1 MKFCNKKQRR
11 SNNIAR
17 AIRSSVKK
25 SHKVSIRKTLRTVYC
40 NHNYQKNEERRKEAL
55 KVFQKNMN
63 FVDCYDAEGNYLGV
77 ANEAISTNGNGVIP
91 DKGFIKAY
99 QTRKYEWLEE
109 FNKNHGTTSEFCK
122 EHGIKGFKRKR
133 PWYVLLKR
141 DSVTTESS
149 KKVKKLN
156 HTELMEG
163 YVQHKLKKWEAK
175 NPCPVE
181 KDDLFYEQQY
191 PEWAAKRQKAE
202 EYLRDV
208 VINKYTNKLSLVGR
222 FEIDDNKYEELE
234 VAKIT
239 DKFGEIVKA
248 GGVNNLS
255 VESKVMRK
263 AQYMTNITKKRHPKC
278 VCTNLRDHKKQRGR
292 ILLPK
297 MAIAA

>member
-1 MKFCNKKQRR
+1 MKRNNKRKNQSRAFCEMRYKFNKARR
-11 SNNIAR
+11 M
-17 AIRSSVKK
+17 K
-25 SHKVSIRKTLRTVYC
+25 
-40 NHNYQKNEERRKEAL
+40 AL
-55 KVFQKNMN
+55 ETIQGNMN
-63 FVDCYDAEGNYLGV
+63 FVDCYDANGNYLGV
-77 ANEAISTNGNGVIP
+77 ANEAISANGNGTIP
-91 DKGFIKAY
+91 DKGFITAY
-99 QTRKYEWLEE
+99 QTRKHEWLKE
-109 FNKNHGTTSEFCK
+109 FNKHLNATSEFCK
-122 EHGIKGFKRKR
+122 KHSIKGIKRKK
-133 PWYVLLKR
+133 PWYLLLKR
-141 DSVTTESS
+141 DSIKIESS
-149 KKVKKLN
+149 RKVKKIN

-234 VAKIT
+234 VAKIA
-239 DKFGEIVKA
+239 DKFSETVKA

-263 AQYMTNITKKRHPKC
+263 AQHMTNITKKRHPKC

-297 MAIAA
+297 IAIAA

>member
-1 MKFCNKKQRR
+1 MKRNNKRKNQSRAFCEMRYKFNKARR
-11 SNNIAR
+11 M
-17 AIRSSVKK
+17 K
-25 SHKVSIRKTLRTVYC
+25 
-40 NHNYQKNEERRKEAL
+40 AL
-55 KVFQKNMN
+55 ETIQGNMN
-63 FVDCYDAEGNYLGV
+63 FVDCYDANGNYLGV
-77 ANEAISTNGNGVIP
+77 ANEAISANGNGTIQ
-91 DKGFIKAY
+91 DNSFITAY
-99 QTRKYEWLEE
+99 QTRKHEWLKES
-109 FNKNHGTTSEFCK
+109 NKHHGTTSEFCK
-122 EHGIKGFKRKR
+122 EYGIKGIKRKK
-133 PWYVLLKR
+133 PWYILPKR
-141 DSVTTESS
+141 DSIAIESS
-149 KKVKKLN
+149 RKIKKIN

-208 VINKYTNKLSLVGR
+208 VINKYTNKLSLIGR

-234 VAKIT
+234 VAKIA
-239 DKFGEIVKA
+239 DKFSETIKA

-263 AQYMTNITKKRHPKC
+263 AQHMTNITKKRHPKC

-297 MAIAA
+297 IAIAA

>member
-1 MKFCNKKQRR
+1 MKRNNKRKNQSRAFCEMRYKFNKARR
-11 SNNIAR
+11 M
-17 AIRSSVKK
+17 K
-25 SHKVSIRKTLRTVYC
+25 
-40 NHNYQKNEERRKEAL
+40 AL
-55 KVFQKNMN
+55 ETIQENMN
-63 FVDCYDAEGNYLGV
+63 FVDCYDAKGNYLGV
-77 ANEAISTNGNGVIP
+77 ANEAISTNGNGTIP
-91 DKGFIKAY
+91 DKGFITAY
-99 QTRKYEWLEE
+99 QTRKHEWLKE
-109 FNKNHGTTSEFCK
+109 FNKHLNATSEFCK
-122 EHGIKGFKRKR
+122 KHGIKGIKRKK
-133 PWYVLLKR
+133 PWYLLLKR
-141 DSVTTESS
+141 DSIAIESS
-149 KKVKKLN
+149 RKTKKIN

-239 DKFGEIVKA
+239 DKFSETVKA
-248 GGVNNLS
+248 GGVNNLP

-263 AQYMTNITKKRHPKC
+263 AQHMTNITKKKHPKC

-297 MAIAA
+297 IAIAA

>member
-1 MKFCNKKQRR
+1 MKTCNKKQRR
-11 SNNIAR
+11 NNNIAR

-141 DSVTTESS
+141 NSVATESS
-149 KKVKKLN
+149 KKVKKIN

-181 KDDLFYEQQY
+181 KGDLFYEQQY

-222 FEIDDNKYEELE
+222 FKIDDNKYEELE
-234 VAKIT
+234 VAKIA
-239 DKFGEIVKA
+239 DKFSETVKA

-255 VESKVMRK
+255 VKSKVMRI
-263 AQYMTNITKKRHPKC
+263 AQYMTNITKRKHPKC

>member
-1 MKFCNKKQRR
+1 MK
-11 SNNIAR
+11 
-17 AIRSSVKK
+17 
-25 SHKVSIRKTLRTVYC
+25 T
-40 NHNYQKNEERRKEAL
+40 HNEQSK
-55 KVFQKNMN
+55 
-63 FVDCYDAEGNYLGV
+63 
-77 ANEAISTNGNGVIP
+77 STNIS
-91 DKGFIKAY
+91 DFALAY
-99 QTRKYEWLEE
+99 QMRKKEWLKN
-109 FNKNHGTTSEFCK
+109 FNKHRGTTSVFCK
-122 EHGIKGFKRKR
+122 KHGIKGIKRKK
-133 PWYVLLKR
+133 PWYVLSKR
-141 DSVTTESS
+141 DSIAIESS
-149 KKVKKLN
+149 RKVKKIN

-202 EYLRDV
+202 EYLRYV
-208 VINKYTNKLSLVGR
+208 VINKYTNKLSLIGR

-234 VAKIT
+234 VAKIA
-239 DKFGEIVKA
+239 DKFSETIKA

-263 AQYMTNITKKRHPKC
+263 AQHMTNITKKKHPKC

>member
-1 MKFCNKKQRR
+1 MKRNNKRKNQSRAFCEMHYKFNKARR
-11 SNNIAR
+11 M
-17 AIRSSVKK
+17 K
-25 SHKVSIRKTLRTVYC
+25 
-40 NHNYQKNEERRKEAL
+40 AL
-55 KVFQKNMN
+55 ETIQGNMN
-63 FVDCYDAEGNYLGV
+63 FVDCYDANGNYLGV
-77 ANEAISTNGNGVIP
+77 TNEAISANGNGTIP
-91 DKGFIKAY
+91 DKSFITAY
-99 QTRKYEWLEE
+99 QTRKYEWLKE
-109 FNKNHGTTSEFCK
+109 FNKHLNATSEFCK
-122 EHGIKGFKRKR
+122 KHSIKGIKRKK
-133 PWYVLLKR
+133 PWYLLLKR
-141 DSVTTESS
+141 DSIKIESS
-149 KKVKKLN
+149 RKDKKIN

-208 VINKYTNKLSLVGR
+208 VINKYTNKLSLIGR

-234 VAKIT
+234 VAKIA
-239 DKFGEIVKA
+239 DKFSETVKA

-297 MAIAA
+297 IAIAA

>member
-1 MKFCNKKQRR
+1 MKRNNKRKNQSRAFCEMRYKFNKARR
-11 SNNIAR
+11 M
-17 AIRSSVKK
+17 K
-25 SHKVSIRKTLRTVYC
+25 
-40 NHNYQKNEERRKEAL
+40 AL
-55 KVFQKNMN
+55 ETIQGNMN
-63 FVDCYDAEGNYLGV
+63 FVDCYDAKGNYLGV
-77 ANEAISTNGNGVIP
+77 ANEAISANGNGTIP
-91 DKGFIKAY
+91 DKGFITAY
-99 QTRKYEWLEE
+99 QTRKHEWLKE
-109 FNKNHGTTSEFCK
+109 FNKHLNATSEFCK
-122 EHGIKGFKRKR
+122 KHSIKGIKRKK
-133 PWYVLLKR
+133 PWYLLLKR
-141 DSVTTESS
+141 DSIKIESS
-149 KKVKKLN
+149 RKVKKLN

-239 DKFGEIVKA
+239 DKFSETVKA
-248 GGVNNLS
+248 GGVNNLP

-263 AQYMTNITKKRHPKC
+263 AQYMTNITKKKHPKC

-297 MAIAA
+297 IAIAA

>member
-1 MKFCNKKQRR
+1 MKRNNKRKNQSRAFCEMSYKFNKARR
-11 SNNIAR
+11 M
-17 AIRSSVKK
+17 K
-25 SHKVSIRKTLRTVYC
+25 
-40 NHNYQKNEERRKEAL
+40 AL
-55 KVFQKNMN
+55 ETIQGNMN
-63 FVDCYDAEGNYLGV
+63 FVDCYDANGNYLGV
-77 ANEAISTNGNGVIP
+77 ANEAISANGNGTIP
-91 DKGFIKAY
+91 DKSFITAY
-99 QTRKYEWLEE
+99 QTRKHEWLKE
-109 FNKNHGTTSEFCK
+109 FNKHHGTTSEFCK
-122 EHGIKGFKRKR
+122 EHGIKGIKRKK
-133 PWYVLLKR
+133 PWYILPKR
-141 DSVTTESS
+141 DSIAIESS
-149 KKVKKLN
+149 RKIKKIN

-208 VINKYTNKLSLVGR
+208 VINKYTNKLSLIGR

-234 VAKIT
+234 VAKIA
-239 DKFGEIVKA
+239 DKFSETIKA

-263 AQYMTNITKKRHPKC
+263 AQHMTNITKKRHPKC

>member
-122 EHGIKGFKRKR
+122 EHGIKGLKRKK
-133 PWYVLLKR
+133 PWYILLKR
-141 DSVTTESS
+141 DSIAIESS
-149 KKVKKLN
+149 RKVKKIN

-222 FEIDDNKYEELE
+222 FEIDGNKYEELE

-239 DKFGEIVKA
+239 DKFSETVKA

>member
-1 MKFCNKKQRR
+1 MKRNNKRKNQSRAFCEMRYKFNKARR
-11 SNNIAR
+11 M
-17 AIRSSVKK
+17 K
-25 SHKVSIRKTLRTVYC
+25 
-40 NHNYQKNEERRKEAL
+40 AL
-55 KVFQKNMN
+55 ETIQENMN
-63 FVDCYDAEGNYLGV
+63 FVDCYDANGNYLGV
-77 ANEAISTNGNGVIP
+77 ANEAISTNGNGTIS
-91 DKGFIKAY
+91 DKGFITAY
-99 QTRKYEWLEE
+99 QTRKHEWLKE
-109 FNKNHGTTSEFCK
+109 FNKHLNATSEFCK
-122 EHGIKGFKRKR
+122 KHGIKGIKRKK
-133 PWYVLLKR
+133 PWYLLLKR
-141 DSVTTESS
+141 DSIAIESS
-149 KKVKKLN
+149 KKVKKIN

-208 VINKYTNKLSLVGR
+208 VINKYTNKLSLIGR

-234 VAKIT
+234 VAKIA
-239 DKFGEIVKA
+239 DKFSETVKA

-263 AQYMTNITKKRHPKC
+263 AQHMTNITKKRHPKC

>member
-1 MKFCNKKQRR
+1 MKRNNKRKNQSRAFCEMRYKFNKARR
-11 SNNIAR
+11 M
-17 AIRSSVKK
+17 K
-25 SHKVSIRKTLRTVYC
+25 
-40 NHNYQKNEERRKEAL
+40 AL
-55 KVFQKNMN
+55 KTIQENMN
-63 FVDCYDAEGNYLGV
+63 FVDCYDAKGNYLGV
-77 ANEAISTNGNGVIP
+77 ANEAISTNGNGTIP
-91 DKGFIKAY
+91 DKGFITAY
-99 QTRKYEWLEE
+99 QTRKHEWLKE
-109 FNKNHGTTSEFCK
+109 FNKHLNATSEFCK
-122 EHGIKGFKRKR
+122 KHGIKGIKRKK

-141 DSVTTESS
+141 DSIAIESS
-149 KKVKKLN
+149 RKVKKIN

-191 PEWAAKRQKAE
+191 PEWVAKRQKAE

-239 DKFGEIVKA
+239 DKFSETVKS

-263 AQYMTNITKKRHPKC
+263 AQHMTNITKKKHPKC

-297 MAIAA
+297 IAIAA

>member
-1 MKFCNKKQRR
+1 
-11 SNNIAR
+11 
-17 AIRSSVKK
+17 
-25 SHKVSIRKTLRTVYC
+25 
-40 NHNYQKNEERRKEAL
+40 
-55 KVFQKNMN
+55 MN

-109 FNKNHGTTSEFCK
+109 FNKNHGTTSKFCK
-122 EHGIKGFKRKR
+122 EHGIKCFKRKR

-141 DSVTTESS
+141 NSVATESS
-149 KKVKKLN
+149 KKVKKIN

-222 FEIDDNKYEELE
+222 FEIDGNKYEELE
-234 VAKIT
+234 VAKIA
-239 DKFGEIVKA
+239 DKFSETVKA

>member
-1 MKFCNKKQRR
+1 MKRNNKRKNQSRAFCEMRYKFNKARR
-11 SNNIAR
+11 M
-17 AIRSSVKK
+17 K
-25 SHKVSIRKTLRTVYC
+25 
-40 NHNYQKNEERRKEAL
+40 AL
-55 KVFQKNMN
+55 ETIQENMN
-63 FVDCYDAEGNYLGV
+63 FVDCYDAKGNYLGV
-77 ANEAISTNGNGVIP
+77 ANEAISTNGNGTIP
-91 DKGFIKAY
+91 DKGFITAY
-99 QTRKYEWLEE
+99 QTRKHEWLKE
-109 FNKNHGTTSEFCK
+109 FNKHLNATSEFCK
-122 EHGIKGFKRKR
+122 KHGIKGIKRKK
-133 PWYVLLKR
+133 PWYLLLKR
-141 DSVTTESS
+141 DSIAIESS
-149 KKVKKLN
+149 RKVKKIN

-239 DKFGEIVKA
+239 DKFSETVKA

-263 AQYMTNITKKRHPKC
+263 AQHMTNITKKKHPKC

-297 MAIAA
+297 IAIAA

>member
-1 MKFCNKKQRR
+1 MKRNNKRKNQSSAFCEMRYKFNKARR
-11 SNNIAR
+11 M
-17 AIRSSVKK
+17 K
-25 SHKVSIRKTLRTVYC
+25 
-40 NHNYQKNEERRKEAL
+40 AL
-55 KVFQKNMN
+55 ETIQGNMN
-63 FVDCYDAEGNYLGV
+63 FADCYDAKGNYLGI
-77 ANEAISTNGNGVIP
+77 ANEAISANGNGTIQ
-91 DKGFIKAY
+91 DKGFITAY
-99 QTRKYEWLEE
+99 QTRKHEWLKE
-109 FNKNHGTTSEFCK
+109 FNKHLNATSEFCK
-122 EHGIKGFKRKR
+122 KHSIKGIKRKK
-133 PWYVLLKR
+133 PWYLLLKR
-141 DSVTTESS
+141 DSIKIESS
-149 KKVKKLN
+149 RKDKKIN

-234 VAKIT
+234 VAKIA
-239 DKFGEIVKA
+239 DKFSETIKA
-248 GGVNNLS
+248 GGVNNLP

-263 AQYMTNITKKRHPKC
+263 AQHMTNITKKRHPKC

-297 MAIAA
+297 IAIAA

>member
-1 MKFCNKKQRR
+1 MKRNNKRKNQSRAFCEMRYKFNKARR
-11 SNNIAR
+11 M
-17 AIRSSVKK
+17 K
-25 SHKVSIRKTLRTVYC
+25 
-40 NHNYQKNEERRKEAL
+40 AL
-55 KVFQKNMN
+55 ETIQENMN
-63 FVDCYDAEGNYLGV
+63 LVDCYDAKGNYLGV
-77 ANEAISTNGNGVIP
+77 ANEAISTNGNGTIP
-91 DKGFIKAY
+91 DKGFITAY
-99 QTRKYEWLEE
+99 QTRKHEWLKE
-109 FNKNHGTTSEFCK
+109 FNKHLNATSEFCK
-122 EHGIKGFKRKR
+122 KHGIKGIKRKK
-133 PWYVLLKR
+133 PWYLLLKR
-141 DSVTTESS
+141 DSIAIESS
-149 KKVKKLN
+149 RKVKKLN

-239 DKFGEIVKA
+239 DKFSETVKA

-263 AQYMTNITKKRHPKC
+263 AQHMTNITKKKHPKC

-297 MAIAA
+297 IAIAA

>member
-1 MKFCNKKQRR
+1 MKRNNKRKNQSRAFCEIRYKFNKARR
-11 SNNIAR
+11 M
-17 AIRSSVKK
+17 K
-25 SHKVSIRKTLRTVYC
+25 
-40 NHNYQKNEERRKEAL
+40 AL
-55 KVFQKNMN
+55 ETIQGNMN
-63 FVDCYDAEGNYLGV
+63 FVDCYDAKGNYLGV
-77 ANEAISTNGNGVIP
+77 ANEAISENGNGTIP
-91 DKGFIKAY
+91 DKGFITAY
-99 QTRKYEWLEE
+99 QTRKYEWLKE
-109 FNKNHGTTSEFCK
+109 FNKHRGTTSVFCK
-122 EHGIKGFKRKR
+122 EHGIKGIKRKK

-141 DSVTTESS
+141 DSIAIESS
-149 KKVKKLN
+149 RKVKKIN

-208 VINKYTNKLSLVGR
+208 VINKYTNKLSLIGR

-234 VAKIT
+234 VAKIA
-239 DKFGEIVKA
+239 DKFSETIKA

-263 AQYMTNITKKRHPKC
+263 AQHMTNITKKKHPKC

-297 MAIAA
+297 IAIAA

>member
-1 MKFCNKKQRR
+1 MKRNNKRKNQSRAFCEMRYKFNKARR
-11 SNNIAR
+11 MKALETIQGNI
-17 AIRSSVKK
+17 
-25 SHKVSIRKTLRTVYC
+25 
-40 NHNYQKNEERRKEAL
+40 
-55 KVFQKNMN
+55 N
-63 FVDCYDAEGNYLGV
+63 FVDCYDANGNYLGV
-77 ANEAISTNGNGVIP
+77 ANEAISANGNGTIP
-91 DKGFIKAY
+91 DKGFITAY
-99 QTRKYEWLEE
+99 QTRKHEWLKE
-109 FNKNHGTTSEFCK
+109 FNKHLNATSEFCK
-122 EHGIKGFKRKR
+122 KHSIKGIKRKK
-133 PWYVLLKR
+133 PWYLLLKR
-141 DSVTTESS
+141 DSIKIESS
-149 KKVKKLN
+149 RKDKKIN

-208 VINKYTNKLSLVGR
+208 VINKYTNKLSLIGR

-239 DKFGEIVKA
+239 DKFSETVKA

-255 VESKVMRK
+255 AESKVMRK
-263 AQYMTNITKKRHPKC
+263 AQHMTNITKKRHPKC

-297 MAIAA
+297 IAAAA

>member
-1 MKFCNKKQRR
+1 MKRNNKRKNQSRAFCEMRYKFNKARR
-11 SNNIAR
+11 MN
-17 AIRSSVKK
+17 
-25 SHKVSIRKTLRTVYC
+25 
-40 NHNYQKNEERRKEAL
+40 AL
-55 KVFQKNMN
+55 ETIQENMN
-63 FVDCYDAEGNYLGV
+63 FVDCYDAKGNYLGV
-77 ANEAISTNGNGVIP
+77 ANEAISTNGNGTIP
-91 DKGFIKAY
+91 DKGFITAY
-99 QTRKYEWLEE
+99 QTRKHEWLKE
-109 FNKNHGTTSEFCK
+109 FNKHLNATSEFCK
-122 EHGIKGFKRKR
+122 KHGIKGIKRKK
-133 PWYVLLKR
+133 PWYLLLKR
-141 DSVTTESS
+141 DSIAIESS
-149 KKVKKLN
+149 RKTKKLN

-208 VINKYTNKLSLVGR
+208 VINKYTNKLSLIGR

-239 DKFGEIVKA
+239 DKFSETVKA

-263 AQYMTNITKKRHPKC
+263 AQHMTNITKKKHPKC

-297 MAIAA
+297 IAIAA

>member
-1 MKFCNKKQRR
+1 MNTQ
-11 SNNIAR
+11 NNQYLDDCVEAYRDI
-17 AIRSSVKK
+17 
-25 SHKVSIRKTLRTVYC
+25 
-40 NHNYQKNEERRKEAL
+40 KEKWL
-55 KVFQKNMN
+55 K
-63 FVDCYDAEGNYLGV
+63 D
-77 ANEAISTNGNGVIP
+77 
-91 DKGFIKAY
+91 
-99 QTRKYEWLEE
+99 
-109 FNKNHGTTSEFCK
+109 FNKSHGTTSKFCK
-122 EHGIKGFKRKR
+122 EHGIHGLRRKR
-133 PWYVLLKR
+133 PWFILLKR
-141 DSVTTESS
+141 DSVKIESRR
-149 KKVKKLN
+149 KVTKFN
-156 HTELMEG
+156 RIELMEG

-222 FEIDDNKYEELE
+222 CEIDGNKFEELE

-239 DKFGEIVKA
+239 DKFSETVKA

-255 VESKVMRK
+255 AKSKVMRK
-263 AQYMTNITKKRHPKC
+263 AQHLTNITKKRHPKC

-297 MAIAA
+297 IAAAA

>member
-1 MKFCNKKQRR
+1 MKRNNKRKNQSRAFCEMRYKFNKARR
-11 SNNIAR
+11 M
-17 AIRSSVKK
+17 K
-25 SHKVSIRKTLRTVYC
+25 
-40 NHNYQKNEERRKEAL
+40 AL
-55 KVFQKNMN
+55 ETIQGNMN
-63 FVDCYDAEGNYLGV
+63 FVDCYDANGNYLGV
-77 ANEAISTNGNGVIP
+77 ANEAISANGNGTIP
-91 DKGFIKAY
+91 DKGFITAY
-99 QTRKYEWLEE
+99 QTRKHEWLKE
-109 FNKNHGTTSEFCK
+109 FNKHHGTTSEFCK
-122 EHGIKGFKRKR
+122 EHGIKGIKRKK

-141 DSVTTESS
+141 DSIAIESS
-149 KKVKKLN
+149 RKVKKIN

-234 VAKIT
+234 VAKIA
-239 DKFGEIVKA
+239 DKFSETVKA
-248 GGVNNLS
+248 GGVNNLP

-297 MAIAA
+297 IAIAA

>member
-1 MKFCNKKQRR
+1 MK
-11 SNNIAR
+11 
-17 AIRSSVKK
+17 
-25 SHKVSIRKTLRTVYC
+25 T
-40 NHNYQKNEERRKEAL
+40 HNEQSK
-55 KVFQKNMN
+55 
-63 FVDCYDAEGNYLGV
+63 
-77 ANEAISTNGNGVIP
+77 STNIN
-91 DKGFIKAY
+91 DFALAY
-99 QTRKYEWLEE
+99 QMRKKEWLEN
-109 FNKNHGTTSEFCK
+109 FNKHRGTTSKFCK
-122 EHGIKGFKRKR
+122 EHGIKGIKRKK
-133 PWYVLLKR
+133 PWYILPKR
-141 DSVTTESS
+141 DSIAIESS
-149 KKVKKLN
+149 RKIKKIN

-163 YVQHKLKKWEAK
+163 YVQHKLKKWETK

-208 VINKYTNKLSLVGR
+208 VINKYTNKLSLIGR

-234 VAKIT
+234 VAKIA
-239 DKFGEIVKA
+239 DKFSETVKA

-297 MAIAA
+297 IAIAA